1 MRHTAKMARF
11 SHFAQILTQH
21 PKAGGRIATPGG
33 ATASPMPTGGPF
45 VSPCCRSATGFGF
58 CIVIS
63 ALPAAYQWGHR
74 LYITGKSRRAHFCAS
89 QEMAPGSCGCDGP
102 GSGLSQTPPRRRR
115 RRRKSVPATAARAP
129 PASAAAASVPP
140 CPGVAGAA
148 GALAA
153 VRAAASPSGDA
164 PITLGLTAPAPPA
177 AWAGATA
184 AAGAARAA
192 AARHAPP
199 AARPLNQPAAEAGA
213 HAADRFEQRWYARP
227 CPP

>member
-1 MRHTAKMARF
+1 MLCVFAHTI
-11 SHFAQILTQH
+11 SQH
-21 PKAGGRIATPGG
+21 PKGGGAGSNPRG
-33 ATASPMPTGGPF
+33 ATAFLMPAKGTSVLPSG
-45 VSPCCRSATGFGF
+45 RRATGFGF
-58 CIVIS
+58 CIRHCW
-63 ALPAAYQWGHR
+63 LLAAYQWRHK
-74 LYITGKSRRAHFCAS
+74 LYSTGKSRRAHFCAS

-102 GSGLSQTPPRRRR
+102 GSGLSQTPPRRQR

-164 PITLGLTAPAPPA
+164 PITLGPTAFPLA
-177 AWAGATA
+177 AWAGTPA

-199 AARPLNQPAAEAGA
+199 AARPLNPPAAEAGA